1 MALTRPSSLQITHI
15 RPGTSARNVSLQL
28 TDLPVSIMEYGAA
41 GDGVTADDDAIEA
54 ALSLSN
60 AIIDGSGRT
69 YRLTRELLPTGENV
83 VIRNAKF
90 DLSDVAISNSRVIR
104 FAGSEGTQRALT
116 ANAAAGVSTVT
127 VADTTGFTAGGY
139 AFIRSSAVWSL
150 QDSKTWFAGQMARIQ
165 SVGSGTQLTL
175 ASPLLYAMN
184 TADSAWIA
192 PLTVRRNITFD
203 GCEFF
208 GANVTPYLALSF
220 ERCVGVQVRGC
231 RFNRADYAGVALEYV
246 ADAQV
251 DGCRFEDATGSGS
264 SYGVMIANAST
275 GISVTN
281 CIGRNLRHMV
291 TIGGQRGVCTF
302 IDVSGNKC
310 YQMRD
315 AGIDAHSAADHVTF
329 RGNHI
334 EMGSGVSSDGIINQ
348 GASCVISDNTI
359 VGGVQKGVYWQ
370 NRVRPGMTTASGVL
384 SNNAIT
390 MRTGGGMGI
399 AAFTTEGCV
408 IDGLVISGNVIAG
421 PVAFHVQVYAA
432 EAPIRHV
439 AITGNMCTNTAT
451 TTSCYV
457 QNEKSND
464 IIGLSVTGNYFR
476 CTAGVGA
483 ALGVDGNSATET
495 ARIYNATVT
504 GNTLAGGLYGLDAD
518 YCTDITE
525 SGNSYIDNT
534 TRLRVRRSL
543 RYRTD
548 QAQLDDVTVTASTHT
563 VDNAT
568 GRIVNNGTGTLTLT
582 MPDAPTFIGRRL
594 SVRNAQAQAVN
605 SDASNVVPVDGT
617 TAGTAIL
624 PATDGAWAILESNGT
639 AWTVTARGT

>member
-1 MALTRPSSLQITHI
+1 MSLTRPDASQIRYGVRTANEI
-15 RPGTSARNVSLQL
+15 FGDVR
-28 TDLPVSIMEYGAA
+28 SIMEFSAA
-41 GDGVTADDDAIEA
+41 GDGITPDDDAIEA
-54 ALSLSN
+54 ALSLQNS
-60 AIIDGSGRT
+60 IVDGGGRI
-69 YRLTRELLPTGENV
+69 YRVTRELLLAGSDIV
-83 VIRNAKF
+83 VRNARF
-90 DLSDVAISNSRVIR
+90 DLSDVAISNSRIIR
-104 FAGSEGTQRALT
+104 FAGSEGTQRALS
-116 ANAAAGVSTVT
+116 ANSAAGSATVVLSST
-127 VADTTGFTAGGY
+127 AGFVAGGY
-139 AFIRSSAVWSL
+139 AFIRSGAVWSL
-150 QDSKTWFAGQMARIQ
+150 QDSKTWFAGQMVRIQ
-165 SVGSGTQLTL
+165 SVDSGTQLTL
-175 ASPLLYAMN
+175 ASPLLYSMN

-208 GANVTPYLALSF
+208 GANATPYLALAF

-231 RFNRADYAGVALEYV
+231 RFSRADYAGVSLEYV

-275 GISVTN
+275 GVAVTN
-281 CIGRNLRHMV
+281 NIGRNLRHMV

-329 RGNHI
+329 RGNHV
-334 EMGSGVSSDGIINQ
+334 EMGAGVSSDGIIYQ
-348 GASCVISDNTI
+348 GASCVIADNTI
-359 VGGVQKGVYWQ
+359 VGGVQKGIYWQ
-370 NRVRPGMTTASGVL
+370 CRVRPGVTTASGVI

-399 AAFTTEGCV
+399 ATFTTEGCV

-421 PVAFHVQVYAA
+421 PVAFHVQVYASA
-432 EAPIRHV
+432 APIRHV

-451 TTSCYV
+451 TTSCFV
-457 QNEKSND
+457 QNELTND

-483 ALGVDGNSATET
+483 ALGVDGNSATEA
-495 ARIYNATVT
+495 ARIYNTTIT
-504 GNTLAGGLYGLDAD
+504 GNTLAGGMYGLDVD

-525 SGNSYIDNT
+525 AGNSYIDNT

-543 RYRTD
+543 RYRSD
-548 QAQLDDVTVTASTHT
+548 QAQLDDATVTASPHI

-568 GRIVNNGTGTLTLT
+568 GRVVNNGSGTLTLT
-582 MPDAPTFIGRRL
+582 LPDAPTFIGRRL
-594 SVRNAQAQAVN
+594 SVRNAVAQAVN
-605 SDASNVVPVDGT
+605 SDASNVIPVDGT
-617 TAGTAIL
+617 ATGAAIL
-624 PATDGAWAILESNGT
+624 PATDGAWALLESNGA
-639 AWTVTARGT
+639 AWVVTARGT